1 VVKKRTTAEGTDFG
15 LGADRFGDLYR
26 DFVTRAMRVAYLL
39 CGDTLEAED
48 IVAQAFTAVYPKWK
62 AGTVD
67 NFFPY
72 LRAAIVNQQRGR
84 LRHLA
89 RDRSRPEPLC
99 DYVQSFEEQLVDREV
114 LHRALMSLSS
124 RQRAAIVL
132 RYHESLSE
140 RETAAILKVRPG
152 TVKSHVYRGAG
163 EDAHR
168 ALRGRSVM
176 RLSEEA
182 FRANLR
188 RLAERAEASDGLLNR
203 TQPESLRVAH
213 PRRSAVWPLT
223 TVAATL
229 LAVSAVVGVALLD
242 GDPSERVEVA
252 DGTSTTLLSGLQVPG
267 PPSGAEGWRTVATAP
282 LSGRSS
288 QSAVWTGT
296 EMIVWGGV
304 TAEGF
309 SAEGAAYDPRA
320 DRWRKIATGPLDARA
335 EHDAVWTGTEMI
347 VWGGE
352 GRGVSRPP
360 GSPSGSNLR
369 LDGAAYDPARDKW
382 RQLPTAPIEPR
393 RRPITAIWTG
403 QEMILWGATVTST
416 GPADVLGIAYD
427 PKSDRWR
434 DLNPAGQPLHQD
446 ASAVWTGSEM
456 VVWGGL
462 SPRGESAEGAAYNP
476 RSDTWRPVP
485 PAPIPGRMLHTAAWV
500 GGEMVVFGGTG
511 MLQRV
516 GNEAAAY
523 DPARNEWRR
532 LPDPPIQPLG
542 RPAVAS
548 GDRLIASSFSGDA
561 TGGAVY
567 DRATGWAVRVP
578 APFSLRAGV
587 SAVWTGEEMIVWG
600 GQRDLNSI
608 PETSDGAVY
617 TPPF

>member
-124 RQRAAIVL
+124 RQ
-132 RYHESLSE
+132 
-140 RETAAILKVRPG
+140 
-152 TVKSHVYRGAG
+152 SHVYRGAG
-163 EDAHR
+163 EDAYR

-229 LAVSAVVGVALLD
+229 LAVSAVVGVVLLD

-462 SPRGESAEGAAYNP
+462 SQGARVPRARRTTPAPTLGVRSRPP
-476 RSDTWRPVP
+476 RSPVGCCTP
-485 PAPIPGRMLHTAAWV
+485 PP
-500 GGEMVVFGGTG
+500 GGE
-511 MLQRV
+511 
-516 GNEAAAY
+516 
-523 DPARNEWRR
+523 AR
-532 LPDPPIQPLG
+532 
-542 RPAVAS
+542 
-548 GDRLIASSFSGDA
+548 
-561 TGGAVY
+561 
-567 DRATGWAVRVP
+567 
-578 APFSLRAGV
+578 
-587 SAVWTGEEMIVWG
+587 
-600 GQRDLNSI
+600 
-608 PETSDGAVY
+608 
-617 TPPF
+617 